1 MRPFIRLLAAA
12 STVTLISM
20 PAGAQ
25 QKVFRYATTGDILGL
40 DPHNNNEGP
49 TNAMKDNIYGRLL
62 HRLPDLSLKP
72 DLATEW
78 ELADDGVTWRFKL
91 REGVTFHNGNRF
103 AADDVVYSFERQSQ
117 EESEMSFALATVK
130 EVRKVDDHTIEIE
143 TDGPDPIL
151 LQNMENFYVVDK
163 EYMEEHNAFD
173 VVRGAGKANFANTNA
188 NGTGPFKVVEWV
200 QDNRVV
206 LEPYEGW
213 WNQKNRVD
221 NIDRAVFTPIANDA
235 TRVAALLSGEIDLIY
250 PVPLQ
255 DILRLEGDPDIE
267 VLQGPELRTIFLGMD
282 QWRDELLDMPGS
294 GKNPLRDQRVRRAF
308 AHAIDLEAIQRVV
321 MRGASTPT
329 GLMIAPGIQGFQKDM
344 NEPYAYDPERSMKL
358 LEAAGYPDGFPV
370 TLDCPNDRYV
380 NDETICTS
388 IVPMLE
394 RIRINVILNAQTKS
408 LHFNK
413 IGQTSG
419 NETSFYMLGWTPS
432 TYDAHNALQNL
443 VTLDGEAQGTWNSG
457 RYSNPRVEELTDMIA
472 IELDGERRNEMIREA
487 FQIHKDEVGHIPL
500 HQQALAWGI
509 RSDRIEHVVQRP
521 FNDVDLRTVVLK

>member
-62 HRLPDLSLKP
+62 HRLPDLSLEP

-188 NGTGPFKVVEWV
+188 NGTGPFKVVELGPG
-200 QDNRVV
+200 QPGRPRALRRVV
-206 LEPYEGW
+206 EPEEPRR
-213 WNQKNRVD
+213 QHRPRRV
-221 NIDRAVFTPIANDA
+221 
-235 TRVAALLSGEIDLIY
+235 Y
-250 PVPLQ
+250 
-255 DILRLEGDPDIE
+255 
-267 VLQGPELRTIFLGMD
+267 
-282 QWRDELLDMPGS
+282 
-294 GKNPLRDQRVRRAF
+294 
-308 AHAIDLEAIQRVV
+308 AHR
-321 MRGASTPT
+321 
-329 GLMIAPGIQGFQKDM
+329 
-344 NEPYAYDPERSMKL
+344 
-358 LEAAGYPDGFPV
+358 
-370 TLDCPNDRYV
+370 
-380 NDETICTS
+380 
-388 IVPMLE
+388 
-394 RIRINVILNAQTKS
+394 
-408 LHFNK
+408 
-413 IGQTSG
+413 
-419 NETSFYMLGWTPS
+419 
-432 TYDAHNALQNL
+432 
-443 VTLDGEAQGTWNSG
+443 
-457 RYSNPRVEELTDMIA
+457 
-472 IELDGERRNEMIREA
+472 
-487 FQIHKDEVGHIPL
+487 
-500 HQQALAWGI
+500 
-509 RSDRIEHVVQRP
+509 
-521 FNDVDLRTVVLK
+521 